1 MAFQTG
7 LSGLNVAA
15 ADLDVIGN
23 NVANASTVGFKSSR
37 AEFSDVYAASLSGGG
52 SSQIGLGARVAA
64 VGQQFTQGNLTATN
78 SPLDLAINGKGFF
91 RVSDDGAIAYT
102 RNGQFHLDADGYV
115 VGSVT
120 GTVMLLNLQRTS
132 PPSCPTPLPPGI
144 VGSYF
149 ALNLALSDATISGA
163 YDYQTCG
170 APVRGTLTLTKQ

>member
-1 MAFQTG
+1 MRRLTTLVAALVLALLPGCSKTPTTPTSDAPSGPRSGTWIGTLADTSNGQGALRVVLQETPFGSGQG
-7 LSGLNVAA
+7 VLSGTWSTTF
-15 ADLDVIGN
+15 AD
-23 NVANASTVGFKSSR
+23 ASK
-37 AEFSDVYAASLSGGG
+37 
-52 SSQIGLGARVAA
+52 
-64 VGQQFTQGNLTATN
+64 
-78 SPLDLAINGKGFF
+78 
-91 RVSDDGAIAYT
+91 
-102 RNGQFHLDADGYV
+102 DADGYV